1 MPAPRKV
8 DFYGLPR
15 PVQDRFAA
23 ATRRSAPP
31 APLLYARA
39 SRTVA
44 WAYLGGSGVLILVAG
59 IVLRLGWGDV
69 NSAFALHGVK
79 MLALDVV
86 LLAGAAYGVAHAL
99 GILRALDS
107 LPWRAG
113 RYLFPGIVV
122 DASGPI
128 LDVWSVGEAEAIE
141 PLTGNEAGLAFR
153 MRDGSRVIVPASS
166 REQAVKADAALGSL
180 RNDLARAIAEEDPQ
194 VLAELDPLH
203 DRAMSSPIGPTA
215 SMKRVFVVSKRF
227 DWVIAGVA
235 GVLLGLG
242 LGNVRNDMSDDAMY
256 RTIVAAGTVPA
267 YQAYLAQNGRHADD
281 VRDVLLPRAQL
292 RDAEATG
299 TVDAVQIFA
308 DAHPSS
314 RIDAD
319 ITAALRRVMLAALD
333 TAKKAGT
340 VAAIDD
346 LAKKYPNHTIDPE
359 IKAARHSFFAQAL
372 DAWKK
377 KGQPD
382 APTSAFIERLL
393 AWSEAQGPGAPS
405 AEVRF
410 RMKPSKNLDDGD
422 KSIRRGG
429 HFPGLDALPSKY
441 VTLDAMRPR
450 EQRVA
455 TALAQAFSD
464 AFPPDILSMRAGD
477 PLDPDAPAPSG
488 PPTLVVDYTADWSR
502 ANSLIEHPSTVIAGI
517 IFTFD
522 AAFAIADGAPLKI
535 AARAWRPAET
545 WRIKGATMTRE
556 DYEQKVYDMVF
567 DTAFDQLQKKLT
579 DTLL

>member
-1 MPAPRKV
+1 QGCGLGFHRSAAISVESELAGLHAVFFDSVVEQGRKQRGGFSIGDVPADHSTAENIKDHIEIEVSPFDRPHQFCDVPRPDLIGSRRQKLGLLIGGMAQLAAPFADLAVLGEDAIHGSDRAQIDALVEQARV
-8 DFYGLPR
+8 DFGGYEIDEARPPQHIEDVLLLGVGQRPQGLWARPR
-15 PVQDRFAA
+15 GLWRGPCTGD
-23 ATRRSAPP
+23 P
-31 APLLYARA
+31 ARA
-39 SRTVA
+39 RLAPVA
-44 WAYLGGSGVLILVAG
+44 CGPVPLSGDRRRRERPDPGRVVRGRGRGHRAPDRQRG
-59 IVLRLGWGDV
+59 R
-69 NSAFALHGVK
+69 AL
-79 MLALDVV
+79 LPDARR
-86 LLAGAAYGVAHAL
+86 LAGHRPGVE
-99 GILRALDS
+99 S
-107 LPWRAG
+107 RAG
-113 RYLFPGIVV
+113 GQGRRG
-122 DASGPI
+122 A
-128 LDVWSVGEAEAIE
+128 
-141 PLTGNEAGLAFR
+141 R
-153 MRDGSRVIVPASS
+153 
-166 REQAVKADAALGSL
+166 

-299 TVDAVQIFA
+299 TVDAVQVFA
-308 DAHPSS
+308 DAHPAS
-314 RIDAD
+314 RIGAD

-340 VAAIDD
+340 VAPIDD

-429 HFPGLDALPSKY
+429 HFPGL
-441 VTLDAMRPR
+441 
-450 EQRVA
+450 
-455 TALAQAFSD
+455 
-464 AFPPDILSMRAGD
+464 
-477 PLDPDAPAPSG
+477 
-488 PPTLVVDYTADWSR
+488 
-502 ANSLIEHPSTVIAGI
+502 
-517 IFTFD
+517 
-522 AAFAIADGAPLKI
+522 
-535 AARAWRPAET
+535 
-545 WRIKGATMTRE
+545 
-556 DYEQKVYDMVF
+556 
-567 DTAFDQLQKKLT
+567 
-579 DTLL
+579 